1 MAIAV
6 PNPAIG
12 GLALLLLAIQLPA
25 AMILLSRLL
34 GGLHRRL
41 PLNPEASNLSH
52 LGQVSV
58 IVPTLNEAHRIAS
71 CLTGLSRQSYEV
83 REILVVDSCSQ
94 DGTPELVKAAQQK
107 DPRYRLLSDDPLPA
121 DWVGRPWALH
131 TGFLHSAEA
140 SEWILGIDA
149 DTQPQPGLVA
159 SLLKAA
165 AADQLDLVSLSPQF
179 ILKYPG
185 EWWLQPAL
193 LVTLIYRFG
202 AGGEVVQTPERVLA
216 NGQCFLIRRSLLVS
230 LGGYTGAKGSF
241 CDDVTLARQAA
252 AQGARVA
259 FLDGAHLLR
268 VRMYEGMAE
277 TWQEWGRSLDLK
289 DATDPRQTWAD
300 CWFLL
305 AVQGLPLPLV
315 LIGLFVHPWSL
326 PLAIAGGLNL
336 FLLLL
341 RLGVLWGIRT
351 SYAPVASKGGWLFWL
366 SPLADPLATLRIW
379 LSASRR
385 PKTWRGRT
393 YDVKSLP

>member
-1 MAIAV
+1 MAIALV
-6 PNPAIG
+6 NQPGISG
-12 GLALLLLAIQLPA
+12 IALLLLAVQLPA
-25 AMILLSRLL
+25 AMILISRLL
-34 GGLHRRL
+34 GGLNRRL
-41 PLNPEASNLSH
+41 PLSPKASDLSH

-58 IVPTLNEAHRIAS
+58 VVPTLNEAQRIGP
-71 CLTGLSRQSYEV
+71 CLAGLSRQSYAV

-107 DPRYRLLSDDPLPA
+107 DPRYRLLSDHPLPA
-121 DWVGRPWALH
+121 DWVGRPWALQ
-131 TGFLHSAEA
+131 TGFLESAEA

-165 AADQLDLVSLSPQF
+165 AADNLDLVSLSPQF
-179 ILKYPG
+179 ILKHPG

-202 AGGEVVQTPERVLA
+202 AGGEVVQTPDRVLA
-216 NGQCFLIRRSLLVS
+216 NGQCFLIRRSLLVK

-259 FLDGAHLLR
+259 FLDGANLLR

-289 DATDPRQTWAD
+289 DATKPGQTWAD

-305 AVQGLPLPLV
+305 TVQGLPLPLV
-315 LIGLFVHPWSL
+315 LAGLWLHPWSL
-326 PLAIAGGLNL
+326 PLAIDWGLNL

-341 RLGVLWGIRT
+341 RLGVLSGIRT
-351 SYAPVASKGGWLFWL
+351 SYAPSASKGRWLFWL

-385 PKTWRGRT
+385 PTTWRGRT
-393 YDVKSLP
+393 YDV